1 MTVLHLASMYGHYK
15 IVGKILTLIG
25 HSDISPVKKYLNQS
39 LLVNKQ
45 TQVSTGLPAKS
56 DSDVMFCLQSN
67 QGLRIN
73 RSLVY

>member
-1 MTVLHLASMYGHYK
+1 MYGHYK

-45 TQVSTGLPAKS
+45 TQVSTVLPAKS
-56 DSDVMFCLQSN
+56 DSDVFF
-67 QGLRIN
+67 
-73 RSLVY
+73 VYKVIKT

>member
-1 MTVLHLASMYGHYK
+1 MYGHYK

-45 TQVSTGLPAKS
+45 TQVSTVLPAKS
-56 DSDVMFCLQSN
+56 DSDVMFC
-67 QGLRIN
+67 
-73 RSLVY
+73 